1 MPSLGSY
8 LQPVLNPGYQ
18 LKDYAHASR
27 LYLDDVFALAP
38 KAGWLYYVVFDI
50 DPSAITDE
58 KWANQQRISEV
69 GMLVKSCDLPKFT
82 IQTET
87 MNQYNRKTVVQK
99 QITYNPCNI
108 TMHDDQSNV
117 VHNMWL
123 NYYRYYYADSTWG
136 GTGPIG
142 TARDNTPGAYQ
153 NNKYLPSNDLFNPV
167 NYGLNSKLTVAPFFR
182 SITIYQLNR
191 KIFTSYKLIN
201 PMITQWEH
209 DKLDQ
214 TAGNRLAESKM
225 GVAYEAV
232 FYGVGQVR
240 KDTPTGFAMFHY
252 DTSPSPLSIAGG
264 GNNSI
269 FGPGGVIPGAL
280 EVFGDV
286 TGMMNPDSQ
295 VSPLGVLGTVI
306 KGANLVKNIKG
317 VTKESLR
324 AEGYKIINSTL
335 QKVARGG
342 LNGLGINL
350 NLNKGNNYATAGQF
364 LGTPV
369 AVVTA
374 AAIGQEFGG
383 GTVSQT
389 GTSPGGTPPASASS
403 AAASLAKGLSLD
415 KAKSAIDSIKFNGK
429 AAEDASPE
437 GATPAQGS
445 YFNAPEPLID
455 TDPFERPEI
464 DENSA
469 PEDIQA
475 ALGDLNSS
483 WASDNE
489 FVSGQ
494 TPDSN
499 EITEKLNNAASYEEY
514 VAIKQNADEVFT
526 KTKEVQAS
534 VDAKYSAEHQRL
546 TSLLQASQSNTSGS
560 DNVQTTPDDENP
572 FPSAE
577 STSIPTDLEDF

>member
-8 LQPVLNPGYQ
+8 LQSAASPGYQ
-18 LKDYAHASR
+18 LKDFAHASR
-27 LYLDDVFALAP
+27 LYLDDVYALAP

-50 DPSAITDE
+50 EPSAITDD
-58 KWANQQRISEV
+58 KWANQQRVSEV

-99 QITYNPCNI
+99 GVTYNPVNV

-153 NNKYLPSNDLFNPV
+153 SNKYLPANDLFNPV

-191 KIFTSYKLIN
+191 KIFTSYQLVN

-225 GVAYEAV
+225 GIAYEAV
-232 FYGVGQVR
+232 FYGVGQVK

-269 FGPGGVIPGAL
+269 FGPGGIIPGAL

-286 TGMMNPDSQ
+286 SGMMSPDSQ
-295 VSPLGVLGTVI
+295 ISPLGVLGTVI

-335 QKVARGG
+335 QKVAQGS
-342 LNGLGINL
+342 LNGLGVNL

-374 AAIGQEFGG
+374 AAVAGGFGD

-389 GTSPGGTPPASASS
+389 GSSPNGTPPGSADPSSASGIKS
-403 AAASLAKGLSLD
+403 RSLQQ
-415 KAKSAIDSIKFNGK
+415 AKSTVDGTKFNGT

-437 GATPAQGS
+437 GATPADGT
-445 YFNAPEPLID
+445 YFTAPEPLID
-455 TDPFERPEI
+455 TDPFQRPEI

-469 PEDIQA
+469 EEDIQA
-475 ALGDLNSS
+475 ALNDLNSS
-483 WASDNE
+483 WAADNE

-494 TPDSN
+494 TPDTN
-499 EITEKLNNAASYEEY
+499 VITEKLNNAASYEEY
-514 VAIKQNADEVFT
+514 VAIKQNADDVLV
-526 KTKEVQAS
+526 KTQEVQAS
-534 VDAKYSAEHQRL
+534 VDSKYSAEHQRL
-546 TSLLQASQSNTSGS
+546 TSLLQSVRGNTSGADS
-560 DNVQTTPDDENP
+560 VQLTPDDENP
-572 FPSAE
+572 FPAE
-577 STSIPTDLEDF
+577 ESNSTPIDLEDF

>member
-18 LKDYAHASR
+18 LKDYSHASR
-27 LYLDDVFALAP
+27 LYADDVFALAP

-153 NNKYLPSNDLFNPV
+153 SNKYLPSNDLFNPV

-191 KIFTSYKLIN
+191 KIFTSYKLVN
-201 PMITQWEH
+201 PLITQWEH

-232 FYGVGQVR
+232 FYGVGQVK

-286 TGMMNPDSQ
+286 SGMMSPDSQ

-342 LNGLGINL
+342 LNGLGVNL

-369 AVVTA
+369 AVVSA

-383 GTVSQT
+383 GTVTQT
-389 GTSPGGTPPASASS
+389 GSASGGTPPASAGA

-415 KAKSAIDSIKFNGK
+415 KAKSALDGVKFNK
-429 AAEDASPE
+429 PVAEDASPDGE
-437 GATPAQGS
+437 TPAQGT

-464 DENSA
+464 DKNSA
-469 PEDIQA
+469 EEDIQA
-475 ALGDLNSS
+475 ALNDLNSS
-483 WASDNE
+483 WATDNE

-499 EITEKLNNAASYEEY
+499 KITDKLNNAASYEEY
-514 VAIKQNADEVFT
+514 VAIKQNADDVFT

-534 VDAKYSAEHQRL
+534 VDAKYSNEHQRL
-546 TSLLQASQSNTSGS
+546 TTILQFVKGDTSGS
-560 DNVQTTPDDENP
+560 GSVQSFDDNKPIE
-572 FPSAE
+572 PSSE
-577 STSIPTDLEDF
+577 STAVPPDFEF